1 MNLKP
6 NIPPYK
12 SLYLPALI
20 IVATVLLL
28 LLIIVV
34 STYLNMDREQMR
46 TEDALQREGRIII
59 HSLAAALKA
68 DFPPAPP
75 DIRRLNKLLADMA
88 RDTDIHSLVIIDAA
102 GRVFAAASRQEK
114 EPPVR
119 GSASLNMLL
128 REKGLVTRYGHDAAG
143 ERIYEII
150 QPLQP
155 YLSSVPLLLVR
166 PEAESDAGRGGQ
178 AEPLARWS
186 KDKIISL
193 SFRLQVFET
202 ARQADFNHIILMAAI
217 LIILATGTLYF
228 IFVVQ
233 KYYLVDRKL
242 GQMKS
247 YLENV
252 VDSMACGLISLDNQG
267 HIVTMNRQAAEIL
280 SVSMETLPRKLLSEV
295 LGEESA
301 LFLRAAKGSILRD
314 QELELGRSPGGK
326 RLPISLSA
334 APLKDEL
341 GQDMGQVLLFRDLR
355 EIRELKE
362 SIRRS
367 ERLASLGRLAAGIAH
382 EIRNPLSSIRGF
394 AQFFHK
400 RFNGH
405 QEEQEY
411 AAIMVREVDRL
422 NRVITELLDFARPR
436 ELRREPCSLEKII
449 DDALQLLAVELTAKK
464 VLVEKDYAAELPL
477 IQADQEQ
484 LSQAFLN
491 LLLNAL
497 HAVGE
502 GGKIS
507 IGLKQYPGHINI
519 TWADNGCGIPPGD
532 MEKIFEPFF
541 SNKRQGTGLGLAIVN
556 QIVENH
562 GGEISV
568 TNRPGGGTVF
578 SIDLPVYSESCAD
591 APTIPQAHGRSTGET
606 DVGGAPATG

>member
-6 NIPPYK
+6 GMPSYK
-12 SLYLPALI
+12 PLYLPALI
-20 IVATVLLL
+20 IVATVLILL
-28 LLIIVV
+28 LVIAI
-34 STYLNMDREQMR
+34 STYRNLDREQVR
-46 TEDALQREGRIII
+46 TEETLRREGRVII

-75 DIRRLNKLLADMA
+75 DINRLNKLLADMA

-102 GRVFAAASRQEK
+102 GRLIAATSLPA
-114 EPPVR
+114 PPSSVR
-119 GSASLNMLL
+119 GGASLNMLL
-128 REKGLVTRYGHDAAG
+128 REKGMVTRYGHDAAG

-150 QPLQP
+150 QPLHP
-155 YLSSVPLLLVR
+155 YLASLSLTPLLSVR
-166 PEAESDAGRGGQ
+166 PEAADTGRGGQ
-178 AEPLARWS
+178 AEPLALWS
-186 KDKIISL
+186 KDKIIAL

-217 LIILATGTLYF
+217 LVILATGTLYF

-252 VDSMACGLISLDNQG
+252 VDSMADGLISLDNQG
-267 HIVTMNRQAAEIL
+267 RIVTMNRQAAEIF
-280 SVSMETLPRKLLSEV
+280 SVSMDTLPRKLLSDV
-295 LGEESA
+295 LGEKSE
-301 LFLRAAKGSILRD
+301 LFLRTARGSILRD
-314 QELELGRSPGGK
+314 QEMELQRHPGDE
-326 RLPISLSA
+326 RLPVSLSA

-341 GQDMGQVLLFRDLR
+341 GQDMGQVLLIRDLR

-362 SIRRS
+362 SVRRS

-400 RFNGH
+400 RFTGH

-436 ELRREPCSLEKII
+436 ELRREPCSLRKII
-449 DDALQLLAVELTAKK
+449 DDTLQLLTMELTAKN
-464 VLVEKDYAAELPL
+464 VLVEKDYAVELTL

-497 HAVGE
+497 HAVE
-502 GGKIS
+502 KGGKIS
-507 IGLKQYPGHINI
+507 IGLKQYPGHISI

-532 MEKIFEPFF
+532 REKIFEPFF
-541 SNKRQGTGLGLAIVN
+541 SSKRQGTGLGLAIVH
-556 QIVENH
+556 QILENH
-562 GGEISV
+562 GGEIRV

-578 SIDLPVYSESCAD
+578 SIDLPADSE
-591 APTIPQAHGRSTGET
+591 P
-606 DVGGAPATG
+606 

>member
-1 MNLKP
+1 
-6 NIPPYK
+6 
-12 SLYLPALI
+12 
-20 IVATVLLL
+20 VAAVLSL
-28 LLIIVV
+28 LLIIAV
-34 STYLNMDREQMR
+34 STYRNMDKEQMR
-46 TEDALQREGRIII
+46 TEDALQREGRVII

-68 DFPPAPP
+68 DSPSALP
-75 DIRRLNKLLADMA
+75 DIGRLNKLLADMA

-102 GRVFAAASRQEK
+102 GRVVAATFRQGK

-119 GSASLNMLL
+119 GGASLNMLL
-128 REKGLVTRYGHDAAG
+128 SGKGLVTRYGRDEAG

-155 YLSSVPLLLVR
+155 YLSSVPLLSVQ
-166 PEAESDAGRGGQ
+166 PDTESDAGRGGE

-186 KDKIISL
+186 KDKIIAL

-217 LIILATGTLYF
+217 LVILATGTLYF

-252 VDSMACGLISLDNQG
+252 VDSMADGLISLDNQG
-267 HIVTMNRQAAEIL
+267 RIVTMNRQAAEIL
-280 SVSMETLPRKLLSEV
+280 AVSLETLPSKLLSEV
-295 LGEESA
+295 LGRETE
-301 LFLRAAKGSILRD
+301 LVLGAARGSILRD
-314 QELELGRSPGGK
+314 QELELERPPGGE
-326 RLPISLSA
+326 RIPISLSA

-341 GQDMGQVLLFRDLR
+341 GQDMGQVLLIRDLR

-400 RFNGH
+400 RFTGH

-449 DDALQLLAVELTAKK
+449 DDALQLLAMELTAKK
-464 VLVEKDYAAELPL
+464 VLVEKNYEGELPL
-477 IQADQEQ
+477 IRADQEQ

-502 GGKIS
+502 GGIIS
-507 IGLKQYPGHINI
+507 IGLQQYPGHSKISL
-519 TWADNGCGIPPGD
+519 ADNGYGILPGD

-541 SNKRQGTGLGLAIVN
+541 SSKRQGTGLGLAIVN

-568 TNRPGGGTVF
+568 TNRDGGGTVF
-578 SIDLPVYSESCAD
+578 SIDLPVNCD
-591 APTIPQAHGRSTGET
+591 RSQ
-606 DVGGAPATG
+606 

>member
-6 NIPPYK
+6 SIPPYK
-12 SLYLPALI
+12 SLYLPAMI
-20 IVATVLLL
+20 IVATVLSL
-28 LLIIVV
+28 LLIIAV
-34 STYLNMDREQMR
+34 STFRNMDREQVR
-46 TEDALQREGRIII
+46 TENALQREGRVII

-68 DFPPAPP
+68 DFSPAPP
-75 DIRRLNKLLADMA
+75 DVRRLNKFLADMA
-88 RDTDIHSLVIIDAA
+88 RDTDIYSLVIIDAA
-102 GRVFAAASRQEK
+102 GRVVAATSRHEK
-114 EPPVR
+114 KPPVR
-119 GSASLNMLL
+119 GGASLNMLL
-128 REKGLVTRYGHDAAG
+128 RDKGLVTRYGHDEAG

-155 YLSSVPLLLVR
+155 YLESAPLLSVP
-166 PEAESDAGRGGQ
+166 PKAESDAGRKGQ
-178 AEPLARWS
+178 AEPLVEWS
-186 KDKIISL
+186 KDKIVAL
-193 SFRLQVFET
+193 TFRLQVFET
-202 ARQADFNHIILMAAI
+202 ARQADFNHIVLMAAI

-252 VDSMACGLISLDNQG
+252 VDSMADGLISLDNHG

-280 SVSMETLPRKLLSEV
+280 SVSMETPPRKLLSEV
-295 LGEESA
+295 LGRETE
-301 LFLRAAKGSILRD
+301 LFLRAAPGSILRD
-314 QELELGRSPGGK
+314 RELELERPPGGDHI
-326 RLPISLSA
+326 PISLSA

-341 GQDMGQVLLFRDLR
+341 GQDMGQVLLIRDLR

-362 SIRRS
+362 SVRRS

-400 RFNGH
+400 KFNGH
-405 QEEQEY
+405 PEEQEY

-436 ELRREPCSLEKII
+436 ELRRESCFLEKII
-449 DDALQLLAVELTAKK
+449 DDALQLLAMELASKK
-464 VLVEKDYAAELPL
+464 VQVEKDYGEELPL
-477 IQADQEQ
+477 VQADQEQ

-497 HAVGE
+497 HAVAE
-502 GGKIS
+502 GGTIS
-507 IGLKQYPGHINI
+507 IGLSQHPGHINI
-519 TWADNGCGIPPGD
+519 TLADNGCGIPLGD

-562 GGEISV
+562 GGEIGAA
-568 TNRPGGGTVF
+568 NRPGGGAVF
-578 SIDLPVYSESCAD
+578 SIELPVNCAQYQSERRA
-591 APTIPQAHGRSTGET
+591 
-606 DVGGAPATG
+606 